1 MAQNLS
7 NLPIGAKIKFGK
19 HSVNG
24 EIAQPITWMVVA
36 KNHVSTPSYPT
47 NSVTLITERII
58 DLRAFDGREPTNPN
72 SDRKYYG
79 NNTYKVS
86 NIDQWLNSDKS
97 AWYTA
102 THTYDTPPN
111 NDYTGMGTPY
121 STRPGFLTN
130 FSEAEKNLIL
140 TTNIR
145 AAAYDTAYDDISRK
159 VFLPSAREM
168 GVTSTTDGAQWE
180 YFNSNDRRKA
190 FVTEQCYS
198 NTLTASKPADTNT
211 PWYWWTR
218 SSTATYA
225 QHVNI
230 ISITGSSSN
239 AAAMDGYYGVRPAM
253 NLPNTLSISDTTD
266 SDGCYTVVWNQS
278 PPAPTTLNV
287 PTIYGGKAATISW
300 AKVTDPDGDT
310 VTYQLEQSVN
320 GGAFTSIYTGTN
332 LAYTTTIAKGSTSV
346 QFRLKAMDSQGASSG
361 YLTSASKTV
370 INNNAPVI
378 SGSDGSLGT
387 KGDGFTQTY
396 TITDTE
402 SNTVTVKE
410 SIDGVQIRSYV
421 ATLGATNTLSV
432 TGNTW
437 LMLANGN
444 HTLTITATDG
454 VDSSVRT
461 YSFTKSVNSFTIQN
475 STPMAASTRPT
486 RIKVIVN
493 KTIPAEATFK
503 VEVCNNGYDSSP
515 AWEDA
520 TASMNS
526 GLVHLF
532 SNTTKTAT
540 NWGVRI
546 RVTVNRNGGSG
557 ACYVSSIGGNFE

>member
-7 NLPIGAKIKFGK
+7 NLPIGAKIKFGSL
-19 HSVNG
+19 SVNG
-24 EIAQPITWMVVA
+24 EIAQPIRWVVVA
-36 KNHVSTPSYPT
+36 KNHYMSS
-47 NSVTLITERII
+47 SVTLFAEKVI
-58 DLRAFDGREPTNPN
+58 DYQVYDAVEPM
-72 SDRKYYG
+72 
-79 NNTYKVS
+79 NTDLYIPSRGDKRYAIS
-86 NIDQWLNSDKS
+86 NIQQWLNSVETNWYS
-97 AWYTA
+97 AR
-102 THTYDTPPN
+102 HSLDTV
-111 NDYTGMGTPY
+111 DAAMAA
-121 STRPGFLTN
+121 RPGFLHHFTA
-130 FSEAEKNLIL
+130 SERNAVL
-140 TTNIR
+140 TTTVKSVW
-145 AAAYDTAYDDISRK
+145 YDYINSSTKEDSVSGK
-159 VFLPSAREM
+159 VFLPSHMEL
-168 GVTSTTDGAQWE
+168 GLLNGQSQT
-180 YFNSNDRRKA
+180 NSIYGSAWGYPTN
-190 FVTEQCYS
+190 VEQLRGYITQQLADYS
-198 NTLTASKPADTNT
+198 PYSLNIGESIS
-211 PWYWWTR
+211 YWTR
-218 SSTATYA
+218 GTNGYEVDTVYA
-225 QHVNI
+225 YVNFNGTI
-230 ISITGSSSN
+230 LPQP
-239 AAAMDGYYGVRPAM
+239 ARLRLGVRPAI
-253 NLPNTLSISDTTD
+253 NLSSTLSISDTTD
-266 SDGCYTVVWNQS
+266 SDGCYTAVWNQA

-287 PTIYGGKAATISW
+287 PTIYGGKAFTISW
-300 AKVTDPDGDT
+300 GKVTDPDGQA

-320 GGAFTSIYTGTN
+320 GGTFTTIYTGTN

-346 QFRLKAMDSQGASSG
+346 QFRLKATDALGASGG
-361 YLTSASKTV
+361 YLTSANKTV

-387 KGDGFTQTY
+387 KGGGFTQTY

-421 ATLGATNTLSV
+421 ATLGATNTFSV

-437 LMLANGN
+437 LALANGN

-520 TASMNS
+520 TTSMNS

-557 ACYVSSIGGNFE
+557 ACYVSSIGGNWE